1 MLRMTTI
8 VSAEGAKSY
17 FREAL
22 SRGEYYADEKV
33 LDQEVVG
40 EWGGLAA
47 ERFGLSG
54 LVTRDAFESLCD
66 NRIPQTG
73 EPLTPRTKDQRRVG
87 YDLTWS
93 VPKSVS
99 LAMDLGGDR
108 RIAEAFRE
116 SVRETMRELEAD
128 AETRVRRGG
137 ADHNRPTSNLLWAEF
152 THFTARPVGGIP
164 DPQAH
169 VHCVVFNAT
178 WDQEESRWK
187 AADLGRIKTDAPY
200 FQAAQQARL
209 KEKLVGLGYDVER
222 RGGGWEIAGIPEAA
236 IRAFSRRTDEIEKL
250 AKERGI
256 TNAEQK
262 AELGAQT
269 RQHKLAVASM
279 EDLRQ
284 AWRERLPGEIRE
296 QLEHTSDTAKDQ
308 PTDRDRPVELDTAFR
323 SATEHLLA
331 RQSTVTERAL
341 LAATMER
348 STGGMTPES
357 ARAHLEARVAEG
369 EVLRGSIDGT
379 AMVTTPRVLEEER
392 AMLETV
398 REGRGRF
405 DPLAK
410 HHECQDTELSEE
422 QQLAVRHVLES
433 TDGVVAIRG
442 RAGVGKT
449 RLMQEVVSAIE
460 ALGLRV
466 QPAAPTAMAT
476 HEVLRGD
483 GFDTAQ
489 TVASVLQNTDLQH
502 RLKGQ
507 VVWVDE
513 AGLLS
518 TPDMAKLVRMADRLD
533 ARLLLT
539 GDTAQHSS
547 VARGDAM
554 RLLEVHGGITP
565 AEVRT
570 VRRQQHEAYREA
582 CSRLNAGDLERGFA
596 ALKDMGA
603 IREVG
608 DDTRATE
615 LAGTYLDTVTSGR
628 TALVVS
634 PTHGEGR
641 AVTDQIRERLRDE
654 KLIGQR
660 DSVIEQLRPRQLTEA
675 EKADAT
681 VYRPGDVVE
690 FHQNIPGGTRR
701 SDRVMVTGVSARTV
715 TATRQRDSQEITLP
729 LKLAK
734 RFEVYE
740 KRSLGI
746 TRGDQVRITKNG
758 RTHDGKHRLN
768 NGTIYGVTGLTRDG
782 KIKLTNGWTL
792 PKGFGHIAH
801 GYCVTSFG
809 SQGRTIDHLIL
820 AQSSDSAGAADKK
833 QFYTSV
839 TRGRKAVTVFTD
851 DANRLLKSVSRDRSR
866 VSATELVGGPP
877 PPLTP
882 PLPDRQLSHSQ
893 NQQRSLALFASV
905 RRGTKIRAALNAR
918 IERVRSRRRARSR
931 QRQGPGQ
938 GLSRGR

>member
-33 LDQEVVG
+33 LDQEVLG
-40 EWGGLAA
+40 EWDGLAA
-47 ERFGLSG
+47 ERLGLSG
-54 LVTRDAFESLCD
+54 QVSRDAFESLCD

-73 EPLTPRTKDQRRVG
+73 EQLTPRTKDQRRVG

-99 LAMDLGGDR
+99 LAMELGRDP

-137 ADHNRPTSNLLWAEF
+137 ADHNRPTSSLLWAEF
-152 THFTARPVGGIP
+152 AHFTARPVDGIP

-178 WDQEESRWK
+178 WDSEESRWK
-187 AADLGRIKTDAPY
+187 AADLGKIKTDAPY

-209 KEKLVGLGYDVER
+209 KEKLVGLGYDIER
-222 RGGGWEIAGIPEAA
+222 RGGGWEIAGIPEEA

-250 AKERGI
+250 ARERGI
-256 TNAEQK
+256 TNADQK

-269 RQHKLAVASM
+269 RQHKLSVASM
-279 EDLRQ
+279 EELRH
-284 AWRERLPGEIRE
+284 AWRERLPDDIRE
-296 QLEHTSDTAKDQ
+296 QLQRTSEVAKDQ
-308 PTDRDRPVELDTAFR
+308 PADRDRPLEIDDAFR

-341 LAATMER
+341 LAAAMER
-348 STGGMTPES
+348 STGGVTPES
-357 ARAHLEARVAEG
+357 ARVHLEARISDG
-369 EVLRGSIDGT
+369 KLLRGTLDGAT
-379 AMVTTPRVLEEER
+379 LVTTPQVLEEER
-392 AMLETV
+392 AMLATV

-405 DPLAK
+405 ESLAK
-410 HHECQDTELSEE
+410 HHVCQDTELSAE
-422 QQLAVRHVLES
+422 QQMAVRHVLES

-460 ALGLRV
+460 QSGLRV

-483 GFDTAQ
+483 GFTNAQ
-489 TVASVLQNTDLQH
+489 TVASVLQNPDLQH

-507 VVWVDE
+507 VIWVDE

-518 TPDMAKLVRMADRLD
+518 TPDMAKLVKMADKLD

-547 VARGDAM
+547 VTRGDAM
-554 RLLEVHGGITP
+554 RLLETHGGITP

-570 VRRQQHEAYREA
+570 VRRQEHEAYREA
-582 CSRLNAGDLERGFA
+582 CSRLNAGDLERGFET
-596 ALKDMGA
+596 LRNMGA
-603 IREVG
+603 IREVA
-608 DDTRATE
+608 DDTRAAE
-615 LAGTYLDTVTSGR
+615 LAGTYVETVTSGR
-628 TALVVS
+628 SALVVS

-641 AVTDQIRERLRDE
+641 AVTERIRECLRE
-654 KLIGQR
+654 SKLIGQR
-660 DSVIEQLRPRQLTEA
+660 DASIEQLRPRQLTEA
-675 EKADAT
+675 EKQDAT
-681 VYRPGDVVE
+681 VYRPGDVVA
-690 FHQNIPGGTRR
+690 FHQNVAGGTRR
-701 SDRVMVTGVSARTV
+701 SDRVLVTGVSDRTV
-715 TATRQRDSQEITLP
+715 TATRQRDGQEIALP
-729 LKLAK
+729 LELAK

-740 KRSLGI
+740 KSDLGVAK
-746 TRGDQVRITKNG
+746 GDQIRITKNG

-768 NGTIYGVTGLTRDG
+768 NGSIYEVKGLTKDG
-782 KIKLTNGWTL
+782 KIRLTNGWTL
-792 PKGFGHIAH
+792 PKGFGHLTH
-801 GYCVTSFG
+801 GYCVTSHAA
-809 SQGRTIDHLIL
+809 QGRTVDHLIL
-820 AQSSDSAGAADKK
+820 AQSSDSAGAGDRK

-839 TRGRKAVTVFTD
+839 TRGRKAVTIFTD
-851 DANRLLKSVSRDRSR
+851 DANRLLKSVLRDRSR

-877 PPLTP
+877 PPLP
-882 PLPDRQLSHSQ
+882 GRQLSHAQ
-893 NQQRSLALFASV
+893 HQQRSLALFASV
-905 RRGTKIRAALNAR
+905 RRGSRIRAALNAR
-918 IERVRSRRRARSR
+918 LERVRGRRRAK
-931 QRQGPGQ
+931 QRRRGGPER
-938 GLSRGR
+938 GLSRER

>member
-47 ERFGLSG
+47 ERLGLSG
-54 LVTRDAFESLCD
+54 QVTKDAFESLCD
-66 NRIPQTG
+66 NSIPGSGDQ
-73 EPLTPRTKDQRRVG
+73 LTPRTKDQRRVG

-99 LAMDLGGDR
+99 LAMELGEDP

-137 ADHNRPTSNLLWAEF
+137 ADHNRPTANLLWAEF
-152 THFTARPVGGIP
+152 SHFSARPVDGIP

-169 VHCVVFNAT
+169 IHTIVFNAT
-178 WDQEESRWK
+178 WDKEEARWK

-209 KEKLVGLGYDVER
+209 KEKLVGLGYDIER
-222 RGGGWEIAGIPEAA
+222 RGGGWEIAGIPEDA

-250 AKERGI
+250 ARERGI
-256 TNAEQK
+256 TNAQQK

-269 RQHKLAVASM
+269 RQHKLSVASM

-284 AWRERLPGEIRE
+284 AWRERLPDHLRD
-296 QLEHTSDTAKDQ
+296 QLQRTSESAKDR
-308 PTDRDRPVELDTAFR
+308 PADRERPVELDEAFR
-323 SATEHLLA
+323 TATEHLLA
-331 RQSTVTERAL
+331 RQSAVTERAL
-341 LAATMER
+341 LAAAMDR
-348 STGGMTPES
+348 STGGVTPES
-357 ARAHLEARVAEG
+357 ARAHLEARISDG
-369 EVLRGSIDGT
+369 DLLRGTLDGAT
-379 AMVTTPRVLEEER
+379 LVTTPQVLEEER
-392 AMLETV
+392 AMLATV

-410 HHECQDTELSEE
+410 HYECQDAELSAE
-422 QQLAVRHVLES
+422 QQMAVKHALES
-433 TDGVVAIRG
+433 TDSVIAIRG
-442 RAGVGKT
+442 KAGVGKT

-460 ALGLRV
+460 QSGLRV

-483 GFDTAQ
+483 GFTTAQ
-489 TVASVLQNTDLQH
+489 TVASVLQNADLQH
-502 RLKGQ
+502 RLRGQ
-507 VVWVDE
+507 VIWVDE

-554 RLLEVHGGITP
+554 KLLETYGGITP
-565 AEVRT
+565 AEVKT
-570 VRRQQHEAYREA
+570 VRRQEHETYREA
-582 CSRLNAGDLERGFA
+582 CSRLNAGDLERGFEV
-596 ALKDMGA
+596 LKGMGA

-608 DDTRATE
+608 DDTRAAE
-615 LAGTYLDTVTSGR
+615 LAGTYVDTVAAGR
-628 TALVVS
+628 SALVVS
-634 PTHGEGR
+634 PTHAEGR
-641 AVTDQIRERLRDE
+641 IVTEQIRERLRDA
-654 KLIGQR
+654 KLIGHD
-660 DSVIEQLRPRQLTEA
+660 DSSIEQLRPRQLTDA

-681 VYRPGDVVE
+681 VYRPGDIIE

-701 SDRVMVTGVSARTV
+701 SDRVMVTGAADRTV
-715 TATRQRDSQEITLP
+715 TATRQRDGQEIALP
-729 LKLAK
+729 LRLAT

-740 KRSLGI
+740 RQTLGVA
-746 TRGDQVRITKNG
+746 RGDQIRITKNG

-768 NGTIYGVTGLTRDG
+768 NGSIYEVKGLTKDG
-782 KIKLTNGWTL
+782 KIRLTNGWML
-792 PKGFGHIAH
+792 PKGFGHVTH
-801 GYCVTSFG
+801 GYCVTSHAA
-809 SQGRTIDHLIL
+809 QGRTVDHVIL
-820 AQSSDSAGAADKK
+820 AQSSDSAGAADRK

-839 TRGRKAVTVFTD
+839 TRGRHAVTIFTD
-851 DANRLLKSVSRDRSR
+851 DAQKLLKSVSRDRSR
-866 VSATELVGGPP
+866 VSATELLGGPP
-877 PPLTP
+877 QPG
-882 PLPDRQLSHSQ
+882 RQLCHSADH
-893 NQQRSLALFASV
+893 QRALALFLSGQHGA
-905 RRGTKIRAALNAR
+905 KLRAALNAR
-918 IERVRSRRRARSR
+918 LERARNRRRARQH
-931 QRQGPGQ
+931 QRGRPGQ
-938 GLSRGR
+938 GFSRGR